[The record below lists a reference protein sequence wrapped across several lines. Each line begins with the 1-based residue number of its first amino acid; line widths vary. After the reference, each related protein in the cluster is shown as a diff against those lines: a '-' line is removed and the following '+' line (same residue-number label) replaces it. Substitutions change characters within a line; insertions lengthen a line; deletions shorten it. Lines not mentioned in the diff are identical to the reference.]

1 MITSFKV
8 LNELILENPDV
19 IDVGSGAS
27 SELIKRSEDFL
38 GVTFPESL
46 VLYAKT
52 WGTLAIGPF
61 EYYGFI
67 EGDFIE
73 SKVPDGVWFTAR
85 KRDVL
90 GLPTNLFVI
99 FNNEGD
105 EFHCVDLGTEEIKAW
120 DTSQR
125 DVVAVKAANLFDY
138 ILEESAD
145 FI

>member
-1 MITSFKV
+1 MASFES
-8 LNELILENPDV
+8 LNELVRKNPDA
-19 IDVGSGAS
+19 IDIGDGAS
-27 SELIKRSEDFL
+27 SELIKRAEDFL
-38 GVTFPESL
+38 GSAFPESL

-61 EYYGFI
+61 EYYGVI

-73 SKVPDGVWFTAR
+73 SRVPDGVWFTAR

-90 GLPTNLFVI
+90 GLPSNLFVI

-105 EFHCVDLGTEEIKAW
+105 EFHCVDLATEEVKVW

-125 DVVAVKAANLFDY
+125 DVVAVKAANIFEY
-138 ILEESAD
+138 ILEESAG